1 MKEDELKE
9 FLKMVTPM
17 LKELPEDEIKKQ
29 LLSIDIS
36 ENEREELLT
45 VILLLKEED

>member
-1 MKEDELKE
+1 MNEDELKE

-29 LLSIDIS
+29 LEAIDIS
-36 ENEREELLT
+36 DDEKEELLR